1 MNLELNNGENLY
13 VPDNDKK
20 YILAKLL
27 VEAEKELGHSPTYE
41 EAKALPRMP
50 KDLNSYAFYFGSFAA
65 ACKSAS
71 AVVTRREKPEEVTNY
86 GYGRRTSDKR
96 EEILNRVAELSFREH
111 GGDVSWLDEKHIKRD
126 SVLVFSEVLKTFGG
140 VRQLRWAAKEQI
152 RKIKQHSRKPIRKT
166 EEVEKMAEEK
176 KKPAEVV
183 KVTEEKKK
191 PGRPKKVTEQPKKV
205 EEQPKKVEEQPK
217 KVTEEK
223 PESVEQKP
231 QKSQVSQVVDQIM
244 ELIGEDGE
252 IAKFSEAISKLGMVS
267 GSFEL
272 NTSTFILKYGNL
284 IASVNI
290 AITKNGEQC

>member
-13 VPDNDKK
+13 VPDSDKK

-50 KDLNSYAFYFGSFAA
+50 KDLNSYAFYFGSFTA
-65 ACKSAS
+65 ACKAAS

-86 GYGRRTSDKR
+86 GHGRWTVGKR
-96 EEILNRVAELSFREH
+96 EEILNRVVELSFREY
-111 GGDVSWLDEKHIKRD
+111 GGDVSWLDEKRIKRD

-166 EEVEKMAEEK
+166 EEVEKM
-176 KKPAEVV
+176 
-183 KVTEEKKK
+183 TEEKKK
-191 PGRPKKVTEQPKKV
+191 PGRPKKATEQPKKV
-205 EEQPKKVEEQPK
+205 EEQPKEIEEQSK
-217 KVTEEK
+217 KVTKEK

-231 QKSQVSQVVDQIM
+231 QKSQVSQVVDQIL

-252 IAKFSEAISKLGMVS
+252 IAKFSEAISKLGIIS

-284 IASVNI
+284 VASVNI
-290 AITKNGEQC
+290 AITKNGEQY